1 MLFNMFL
8 RIRPLRLHFFKLL
21 VFLCHP
27 ERSEG
32 SRVHKVGIHEILLL
46 YGRPNAKY
54 YCIFASVFAR
64 N

>member
-8 RIRPLRLHFFKLL
+8 GIRTLRLHFFKLWL
-21 VFLCHP
+21 FQCYP
-27 ERSEG
+27 KRSEG
-32 SRVHKVGIHEILLL
+32 SRVHKVGIHEILPP
-46 YGRPNAKY
+46 YGRPNDKY

>member
-8 RIRPLRLHFFKLL
+8 RMGSLRLHFFKLS
-21 VFLCHP
+21 VSPCHS

-32 SRVHKVGIHEILLL
+32 SREHKVVVHEILPP
-46 YGRPNAKY
+46 YGRLNDKY

>member
-1 MLFNMFL
+1 MFFSIFL
-8 RIRPLRLHFFKLL
+8 GIKALYLHFFM
-21 VFLCHP
+21 VWGYPCHP

-32 SRVHKVGIHEILLL
+32 YRVHKVGVYEILPSC
-46 YGRPNAKY
+46 GRLNDKY

>member
-8 RIRPLRLHFFKLL
+8 RIRTLRLHFFKLS
-21 VFLCHP
+21 VSPCHP

-32 SRVHKVGIHEILLL
+32 SREHKVVVHEILPP
-46 YGRPNAKY
+46 YGRLNDKY

>member
-8 RIRPLRLHFFKLL
+8 RIRILRLHFFKLS
-21 VFLCHP
+21 VSPCHP

-32 SRVHKVGIHEILLL
+32 SRGHKVEVYKILPSC
-46 YGRPNAKY
+46 GRPNDKY